1 MASSSD
7 APPPSSDAA
16 RILDERAMEMEQKLI
31 EIYKDVVPKDKD
43 DDDSSM
49 LETEEKKVG
58 S

>member
-1 MASSSD
+1 
-7 APPPSSDAA
+7 
-16 RILDERAMEMEQKLI
+16 MEMEQKLI